1 MQVSAGAP
9 DAKQCTVAVPRTR
22 SLRCR
27 APSTLTLV
35 ARDAEGNT
43 CTKGGARV
51 EVTAKAVGSVQP
63 GQVVD
68 NANGTYALNLELD
81 VEGDWEITAM
91 VRDQNVFFEDIVTF
105 CLFLKRIS
113 RQRTCV
119 AVLQSCFDREVV
131 RQRNM
136 VVWTVPQLFSY
147 CFLGTAALYAITACL
162 FPVLVIV
169 VMPPSCPPNCSP
181 HQLKRLLCGLQT

>member
-1 MQVSAGAP
+1 MQVAAGSP

-43 CTKGGARV
+43 CTKGGSRV

-63 GQVVD
+63 GTVVD
-68 NANGTYALNLELD
+68 NANGTYSLNLELD

-91 VRDQNVFFEDIVTF
+91 VRDHQSFSTCPLRRRHIANEYGCFQVTIMFRVHGLVLFFS
-105 CLFLKRIS
+105 L
-113 RQRTCV
+113 
-119 AVLQSCFDREVV
+119 
-131 RQRNM
+131 
-136 VVWTVPQLFSY
+136 
-147 CFLGTAALYAITACL
+147 
-162 FPVLVIV
+162 
-169 VMPPSCPPNCSP
+169 
-181 HQLKRLLCGLQT
+181 

>member
-1 MQVSAGAP
+1 MEIMHVCVQVSAGPP

-35 ARDAEGNT
+35 TRDGEGNT

-68 NANGTYALNLELD
+68 NGNGTYALNLELD
-81 VEGDWEITAM
+81 VEGDWEITAS
-91 VRDQNVFFEDIVTF
+91 VRGHTF
-105 CLFLKRIS
+105 
-113 RQRTCV
+113 
-119 AVLQSCFDREVV
+119 
-131 RQRNM
+131 
-136 VVWTVPQLFSY
+136 LFS
-147 CFLGTAALYAITACL
+147 LCL
-162 FPVLVIV
+162 T
-169 VMPPSCPPNCSP
+169 SN
-181 HQLKRLLCGLQT
+181 